1 MKLVLLGKKMPIMLL
16 IALTFGILFSV
27 KAAEQRIPLRDL
39 LGSLEQKF
47 NIRFNYSADLIGP
60 AMIESPDV
68 SKLKRSDIASFLEK
82 IVAGKLIVEQID
94 DMLYVVKPANH
105 VKNATRKQT
114 VESRSNS
121 SKVQDEITGTVKDA
135 ADGSSLPGVTVMIK
149 GTTRSTVTDAA
160 GNYVLT
166 GAGND
171 AVLVFSY
178 MGYQPIE
185 EVVNGRVH
193 IEVQLRPGESQLE
206 EVVVTALGIKRE
218 EKSLGYAVQKVSGEQ
233 LQTVKGVDV
242 GTSLSGKVSGLVI
255 KNSTE
260 FNAKPTIELRGE
272 SPLIVIDGVP
282 YGNMTLRDIPTD
294 DIADMSILKGAT
306 ASALYGSRGGSGAI
320 IITTKRGQTEGF
332 SIDVNSNTMT
342 QMGFL
347 ALPEVQTSYG
357 HGINGAIADDYVWGP
372 KLDIGQTAVQW
383 NPLTK
388 QNEEMPLVSSGKD
401 NLKNFLERGIITNN
415 NISIT
420 QTGEN
425 GFFRTSLN
433 HILNKGQYPNTKLNI
448 INFTN
453 SGEMKLGDKFTI
465 GAQTGY
471 TRQNS
476 PQVWGTGYGNQ
487 GYLYQI
493 LMWTGPDYDIRQ
505 YRDYWVTPN
514 QQQNWLYDAWYDNPY
529 LIAYEKLNGITQ
541 NKLYASFN
549 ANYQVNKNLNVLFR
563 TGYDFYS
570 NVETIRNPNGV
581 NSTRSEFYVGRYYS
595 REDPSLAL
603 TPGIN
608 VPFNSLGTYAINKDW
623 GFSTNNDLIVT
634 YNQNWGKFGLNA
646 LGGGTI
652 YYYNDRGLDAATQ
665 NGLSVPGWY
674 SLAASVDKALVAET
688 EYRRQINS
696 VFGKVGLSWDDAV
709 FVDVTARNDWSST
722 QAKSARSYFYPSI
735 AASFILSQYLKLP
748 EAIDMIKLR
757 GSWAVDKSPLD
768 VYANN
773 RTYSVSPGV
782 WDNYNTADYP
792 GNLLG
797 NNLLANAHRTYEF
810 GANIALLQRRI
821 GLDITYFNKYY
832 YNQQKAVTI
841 SSAAGFSSTLVNTA
855 ETYERRGL
863 EITLTGSPI
872 KHQNFEWNT
881 TINWS
886 NNHRYY
892 VNLDPV
898 YSADDLWTKKGG
910 RLDVYTK
917 NRWER
922 DPEGNIIHVNGI
934 PKTSNYEQKMGYGDP
949 NFTFGFVNNFR
960 YKNFMLGIT
969 IDGRIGGLMYNY
981 IWDKMF
987 DTGANPETDNQYR
1000 YDAVVNGLS
1009 NYVGEGVKVISGE
1022 ATYDKYGQITSD
1034 TRVYA
1039 PNDVQVNY
1047 QDYAQSLNDSDGEHG
1062 VQKQSFVKVR
1072 EIAISYNFPAKLLS
1086 KTRIKNAS
1094 VSLTGQNVLLFTKFK
1109 FSDPDVFTEN
1119 LNSPSQRM
1127 LGLNIRLGF

>member
-1 MKLVLLGKKMPIMLL
+1 MKQFLLGIKMPTVLL
-16 IALTFGILFSV
+16 IALIFGKLSM
-27 KAAEQRIPLRDL
+27 ANTEEQRIPFRDL
-39 LGSLEQKF
+39 LSSLEQKF
-47 NIRFNYSADLIGP
+47 NVRFNYSADLIGP
-60 AMIESPDV
+60 TMVERPDM
-68 SKLKRSDIASFLEK
+68 SKVKKANLITFLENLA
-82 IVAGKLIVEQID
+82 AGKVNIEKID
-94 DMLYVVKPANH
+94 EMLYVVKPVKIENKENTEHTVISNH
-105 VKNATRKQT
+105 HMKT
-114 VESRSNS
+114 VQKE
-121 SKVQDEITGTVKDA
+121 VAGTVKDA
-135 ADGSSLPGVTVMIK
+135 TDDSLLPGVSVLVK
-149 GTTRSTVTDAA
+149 GMDRGTITDAS
-160 GNYVLT
+160 GRFVLRDVPD
-166 GAGND
+166 D
-171 AVLVFSY
+171 AIIVFSY
-178 MGYQPIE
+178 MGYQTIE
-185 EVVNGRVH
+185 EPIGKR
-193 IEVQLRPGESQLE
+193 QLIHVSLRRSESQLE

-218 EKSLGYAVQKVSGEQ
+218 EKSLGYAVQKVSGEA

-242 GTSLSGKVSGLVI
+242 GTSLSGKVSGLVV

-260 FNAKPTIELRGE
+260 FNARPTIELRGE
-272 SPLIVIDGVP
+272 TPIIVIDGVP

-294 DIADMSILKGAT
+294 DIADMNILKGAT

-320 IITTKRGQTEGF
+320 IITTKKGKAKGF

-347 ALPEVQTSYG
+347 AIPKVQTSYG

-372 KLDIGQTAVQW
+372 KLDIGQTAEQW

-388 QNEEMPLVSSGKD
+388 QYEDMPLVSSGKD

-415 NISIT
+415 NVSIT
-420 QTGEN
+420 QTGEH

-453 SGEMKLGDKFTI
+453 SGEMKLGDKVTI

-471 TRQNS
+471 TRQNA
-476 PQVWGTGYGNQ
+476 PQIWGTGYGNQ

-505 YRDYWVTPN
+505 YRDYWITPH

-549 ANYQVNKNLNVLFR
+549 ANYQVNKNLNILFR

-570 NVETIRNPNGV
+570 NVETIRNPIGI
-581 NSTRSEFYVGRYYS
+581 NSTRSSFYVGRYIS
-595 REDPSLAL
+595 RENGSVL
-603 TPGIN
+603 TPGTYI
-608 VPFNSLGTYAINKDW
+608 PFNSLGTYGINKDW
-623 GFSTNNDLIVT
+623 GFSTNNDFIVT
-634 YNQNWGKFGLNA
+634 YNNSWGKFGLNA

-652 YYYNDRGLDAATQ
+652 YYYNDRSLDAATQ

-696 VFGKVGLSWDDAV
+696 VFGKASFSWDDAV
-709 FVDVTARNDWSST
+709 FIDVTGRNDWSST
-722 QAKSARSYFYPSI
+722 QSKNQRSYFYPSI
-735 AASFILSQYLKLP
+735 AASFILSEYLKLP
-748 EAIDMIKLR
+748 QAFDMIKLR

-773 RTYSVSPGV
+773 RTYTVTPGA
-782 WDNYNTADYP
+782 WDNQNTAGYP
-792 GNLLG
+792 SNLLG
-797 NNLLANAHRTYEF
+797 KSLLANAHRTYEF
-810 GANIALLQRRI
+810 GGNIALLQKRI

-832 YNQQKAVTI
+832 YNQQEEVTI
-841 SSAAGFSSTLVNTA
+841 SSASGFTKTLVNTD

-863 EITLTGSPI
+863 EITLSGTPI
-872 KHQNFEWNT
+872 RNSNFEWNT
-881 TINWS
+881 AINWS
-886 NNHRYY
+886 NNHQYY

-898 YSADDLWTKKGG
+898 YSSDDLWTKKGA
-910 RLDVYTK
+910 RKDVYLK
-917 NRWER
+917 NKWER

-934 PKTSNYEQKMGYGDP
+934 PKKSDYQSKMGYGDP
-949 NFTFGFVNNFR
+949 DFMFGFINNFR
-960 YKNFMLGIT
+960 LGNFNLGIT

-1009 NYVGEGVKVISGE
+1009 NYVGQGVKVVSGE
-1022 ATYDKYGQITSD
+1022 ATYDKYGRITSD
-1034 TRVYA
+1034 TRVYTA
-1039 PNDVQVNY
+1039 NDVQVNY
-1047 QDYAQSLNDSDGEHG
+1047 QDYAQSLSGGDKEHG
-1062 VQKQSFVKVR
+1062 VQNQSFVKLR
-1072 EIAISYNFPAKLLS
+1072 EISLGYNFPAKLLA
-1086 KTRIKNAS
+1086 KTRIKSAS